1 MSIIHRFPGG
11 IHPHEGKGGKAA
23 TAGLP
28 IVEAPLPSRVTI
40 PLQQHIGAP
49 CKPLVQKGDYVKVGQ
64 MIGEPVGFVSAAV
77 HASVSGTV
85 VDVMPCIVANGT
97 QVNAVVIDNDH
108 TDTWEDLTPVQ
119 NPEAIT
125 AQELSELCRK
135 LGIVGMG
142 GATFPTSVKLAVPA
156 DKKVDTLLIN
166 GAECEPYLSADHRLM
181 AEKAE
186 GIVCGVRLVKKAL
199 NIPTVKIGVELNKP
213 DAIDALKACIKA
225 DDGIEVIGLKV
236 NYPQGGEKQL
246 TYALTGRKVRT
257 GGLPLD
263 IGVIVMNVGTC
274 YAIYRAVYEGRPVI
288 DRVVTVGGTV
298 AKPANYL
305 ARIGSPVEW
314 LLDTS
319 EGMLPETRMLIYG
332 GPMMGMAIS
341 RHDIP
346 VTKGC
351 SGVLALD
358 KLAALAEEG
367 ACIRC
372 GRCVEACPML
382 LSPTMLD
389 KYMRKG
395 MYEEA
400 EQAGALNCMECGA
413 CTWSCPAR
421 RNLTQSCRVLKKVIT
436 QRKKE
441 EAALKGG
448 K

>member
-64 MIGEPVGFVSAAV
+64 MIGEPVGYVSAAI

-108 TDTWEDLTPVQ
+108 TDTWVDLTPVQ
-119 NPEAIT
+119 NPENIT
-125 AQELSELCRK
+125 AQELSDLCRK

-142 GATFPTSVKLAVPA
+142 GATFPTAVKLAVPA

-181 AEKAE
+181 VEKAE
-186 GIVCGVRLVKKAL
+186 GIVAGIRLVKNAL
-199 NIPTVKIGVELNKP
+199 NVTTVKIGVEKNKP
-213 DAIDALKACIKA
+213 DAIDALKACLKD
-225 DDGIEVIGLKV
+225 DDGIEVVGLKV
-236 NYPQGGEKQL
+236 QYPQGGEKQL

-274 YAIYRAVYEGRPVI
+274 YAINRAVYEGRPVI
-288 DRVVTVGGTV
+288 DRIVTVGGTV
-298 AKPANYL
+298 TNPANYNV
-305 ARIGSPVEW
+305 RIGSPVEW

-346 VTKGC
+346 ITKGC

-367 ACIRC
+367 PCIRC

-395 MYEEA
+395 MYDEA
-400 EQAGALNCMECGA
+400 EAAGALNCMECGA

-421 RNLTQSCRVLKKVIT
+421 RNLTQSCRVLKKVIN
-436 QRKKE
+436 QRHKE
-441 EAALKGG
+441 EAAMKGG